1 MHNKILKYSC
11 GVDMSGKDFKA
22 CFSQIDFDQKVKVKG
37 SRKFTNSVNGY
48 QAFDEWLQKYH
59 KDKNVTLKIT
69 VEATGIYHEKLS
81 YFLHK
86 KKYAI
91 CVILPNRSKKYLES
105 IGFKSKTDKMDAK
118 GLAQMGAEQNL
129 HPWQPFS
136 NHIYELK
143 TLTRHRDRIQKM
155 KTSTNNQ
162 LHAHENMG
170 FVTTSVVRQL
180 RQMLKNLNKQLD
192 RIEQEINKVL
202 QKDEVLNHKT
212 QTIADSINGV
222 GLMTVATIA
231 AETNGFQLFSSAA
244 QLTSFV
250 GYDVVE
256 NESGKRKGKTKISKK
271 GNSHIRKALHFPAL
285 NVVRLNTG
293 TFPDLFHRILDRT
306 HIPMKGYV
314 AVQRKLLCL
323 IFSLWKNDQKYDP
336 QFHLQQPSWVELV
349 E

>member
-1 MHNKILKYSC
+1 MHDKILKYSV

-22 CFSQIDFDQKVKVKG
+22 CFSQIDFEQKVKVKG
-37 SRKFTNSVNGY
+37 SRKFTNTSKGY
-48 QAFDEWLQKYH
+48 QAFHEWLQKYR
-59 KDKNVTLKIT
+59 KDKKVNLKIT

-81 YFLHK
+81 YFLYK
-86 KKYAI
+86 NKYAV
-91 CVILPNRSKKYLES
+91 CVVLPNRSKKYLES
-105 IGFKSKTDKMDAK
+105 LGFKSKTDKLDAK

-129 HPWQPFS
+129 QTWQPFS

-143 TLTRHRDRIQKM
+143 TLTRHRDRIQKLM
-155 KTSTNNQ
+155 TSTNNQ

-170 FVTTSVVRQL
+170 FVTKSVVRQL
-180 RQMLKNLNKQLD
+180 RQMIKTLNKQLD
-192 RIEQEINKVL
+192 KVELEINKVL
-202 QKDEVLNHKT
+202 QKDEVLAHKT
-212 QTIADSINGV
+212 QSIAASINGV

-244 QLTSFV
+244 QLTSFA

-285 NVVRLNTG
+285 NVVRLQTG
-293 TFPDLFHRILDRT
+293 TFPNLFNRVFDRT
-306 HIPMKGYV
+306 RIPMKGYV

-323 IFSLWKNDQKYDP
+323 IFSLWKNDQIFDP
-336 QFHLQQPSWVELV
+336 QFHLKKQQLAKL
-349 E
+349 